1 MVDLTDDEVTVLDIA
16 SRGEPMMPIGRWEVP
31 VEHLIVLG
39 LLKRRNDKFN
49 NVITDAGRKALA
61 ESGGAQEAID
71 DALAKALINK
81 HDAGVRYRQAGE
93 EIAQNFYKLV
103 SHAVVVTG
111 DHWNV
116 AISKCLEA
124 LRDRVNAIYDDEH

>member
-1 MVDLTDDEVTVLDIA
+1 MVDLTDDEQTVLMIA
-16 SRGEPMMPIGRWEVP
+16 AAGESMMPIGRWEQP
-31 VEHLIVLG
+31 VEHLVELG
-39 LLKRRNDKFN
+39 FLERHNKFN
-49 NVITDAGRKALA
+49 NTITEAGRKAL
-61 ESGGAQEAID
+61 GGAPEAID

-81 HDAGVRYRQAGE
+81 HNAGVRYRQAGE